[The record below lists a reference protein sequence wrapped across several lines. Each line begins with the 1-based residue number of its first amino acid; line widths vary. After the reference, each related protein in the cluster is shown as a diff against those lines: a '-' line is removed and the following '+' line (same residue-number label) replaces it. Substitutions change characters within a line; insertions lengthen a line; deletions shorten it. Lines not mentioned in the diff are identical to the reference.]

1 MRGLKGKKAIVT
13 GGAQGIG
20 RACVEAFLEH
30 GVEVTF
36 GDLEAESA
44 AKAVEEMSAKG
55 KVHAIVGDMAEEQ
68 TCIDLVNQA
77 NERMGGIDFLV
88 NNAFSF
94 TAAGPQATREEWH
107 RSVNCGPIA
116 FATMIQH
123 VAPIMKG
130 RGGGSIVNIAS
141 ISAHIAQPGRWT
153 YNASKGAVLQITRC
167 SALDYGGDNIRVNT
181 VSPGWIWTRETLRA
195 ADYDREKWGPEWAK
209 YHMLRRMGE
218 ASEIGSAVM
227 FLCSD
232 EASFVTG
239 SELAVDGGYL
249 GLGSEGLGETAEYAG
264 SS

>member
-44 AKAVEEMSAKG
+44 VKAVEEMSAKG

-94 TAAGPQATREEWH
+94 TAAGPQATREEWQGEFD
-107 RSVNCGPIA
+107 S
-116 FATMIQH
+116 FD
-123 VAPIMKG
+123 
-130 RGGGSIVNIAS
+130 IV
-141 ISAHIAQPGRWT
+141 
-153 YNASKGAVLQITRC
+153 
-167 SALDYGGDNIRVNT
+167 
-181 VSPGWIWTRETLRA
+181 
-195 ADYDREKWGPEWAK
+195 
-209 YHMLRRMGE
+209 
-218 ASEIGSAVM
+218 
-227 FLCSD
+227 F
-232 EASFVTG
+232 
-239 SELAVDGGYL
+239 
-249 GLGSEGLGETAEYAG
+249 
-264 SS
+264 